1 MNSLAKGQV
10 YSYRIDALK
19 SQEITDEIKAH
30 ITSKMNVKFI
40 GKHEIAPKTEKPHY
54 QLCLIFDK
62 DVEIPH
68 QHFRNIKKRKW
79 VSKTKQPL
87 SFKVARKPDKLMSY
101 VTKGDGDLITN
112 LTATE
117 IQKIE
122 PWKTELEMKE
132 NKYLSILNYLK
143 KRLKDINN
151 EEYVSV
157 YEPIP
162 YQCNKK
168 IEFENQKIEFK
179 NEKIE
184 FEKQKI
190 EYEFGDRLDPPQK
203 ESIMIEVTK
212 EYYNRY
218 NIIMTKKTQLKLMLA
233 TKIMSWKEY
242 LGMNWDFY
250 KIFST

>member
-19 SQEITDEIKAH
+19 SQEITDEIRKH
-30 ITSKMNVKFI
+30 IESKMNVKFI
-40 GKHEIAPKTEKPHY
+40 GKHEIAPVTKKPHY

-62 DVEIPH
+62 DVEINH

-112 LTATE
+112 LTDTE
-117 IQKIE
+117 IEKIE

-151 EEYVSV
+151 DDDYVSV
-157 YEPIP
+157 YEP
-162 YQCNKK
+162 YKY
-168 IEFENQKIEFK
+168 QKIEVE
-179 NEKIE
+179 N
-184 FEKQKI
+184 QKI
-190 EYEFGDRLDPPQK
+190 EYEFGDRLDPTQK
-203 ESIMIEVTK
+203 QDIMIEVTK

-242 LGMNWDFY
+242 LQMNWDFY
-250 KIFST
+250 KIFSV